1 MVAETA
7 EVLERLPDD
16 FMQRPYEIL
25 KRFRSAG
32 RVHHVVFPHGADV
45 WLVTRYDDVRQLLS
59 DPRVSKDG
67 QRMNEMFARHTG
79 TFVEDEKPDVG
90 FDDELSQHMLN
101 SDPPRHTRLRGLVS
115 KAFTLRRME
124 AFRPRI
130 EQLVEQM
137 LDSLDGRDDVDL
149 VSEYA
154 QPLPIVI
161 ICDVL
166 GIPFEDREMFQ
177 RWAVQLVGAGQD
189 PEVVEA
195 ASKNVYEYGKQVIEA
210 KRANPDDDMMSAL
223 ARGSDEDRLTDDE
236 LTAMIFLFTVAGH
249 ITSQHTLSNGIL
261 ALLSHPE
268 ELAKLRADPSLIPA
282 AIDELMRYDGPVGVA
297 TFRFTAE
304 EVTVGDVVIP
314 AGEIMAL
321 SMLSAHRDGERFP
334 DPDRLDV
341 TRRPNGV
348 LAFGHGH
355 HFCIGQ
361 PLAKIQTEIALVR
374 LLARYP
380 DLRLMADPDEL
391 QWESSTLL
399 RGVINLP
406 VSVKPADQG

>member
-1 MVAETA
+1 MEAPA
-7 EVLERLPDD
+7 LERVPDD

-25 KRFRSAG
+25 EKFRKAG

-67 QRMNEMFARHTG
+67 RRMNELFARHTG
-79 TFVEDEKPDVG
+79 TYVEGEKPDVG
-90 FDDELSQHMLN
+90 FDDELSYHMLN
-101 SDPPRHTRLRGLVS
+101 SDPPDHTRLRSLVS
-115 KAFTLRRME
+115 KSFTLRRME
-124 AFRPRI
+124 GFRSRI
-130 EQLVEQM
+130 HELVEEM
-137 LDSLDGRDDVDL
+137 LDAIEGKEKVDL
-149 VSEYA
+149 VADYA
-154 QPLPIVI
+154 QPLPINI

-166 GIPFEDREMFQ
+166 GIPFEDRQMFA
-177 RWAVQLVGAGQD
+177 RWAIQLVGAGQP
-189 PEVVEA
+189 PEVVEE
-195 ASKNVYEYGKQVIEA
+195 ASRSVYEYGKQVIAE
-210 KRANPDDDMMSAL
+210 KRKNPGDDMMSAL
-223 ARGSDEDRLTDDE
+223 ARGTDQDRLSDIE

-249 ITSQHTLSNGIL
+249 ITSQHTLSNGVL
-261 ALLSHPE
+261 ALLTHPS
-268 ELAKLRADPSLIPA
+268 ELDKLRADPSLIPP

-314 AGEIMAL
+314 PDQIVAL
-321 SMLSAHRDGERFP
+321 SMLSAHRDETKFS

-361 PLAKIQTEIALVR
+361 PLAKIQTEVALTR
-374 LLARYP
+374 LLARFP
-380 DLRLMADPDEL
+380 HLRLTADPASL
-391 QWESSTLL
+391 RWESSTLL

-406 VSVKPADQG
+406 VSVTPPEGA